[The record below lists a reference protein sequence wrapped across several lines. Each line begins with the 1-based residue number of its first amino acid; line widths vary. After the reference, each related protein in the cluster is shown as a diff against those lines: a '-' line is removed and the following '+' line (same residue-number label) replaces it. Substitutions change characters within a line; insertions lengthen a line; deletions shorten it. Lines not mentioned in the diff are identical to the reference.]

1 MSRGSG
7 LAKGE
12 SPVIQTGSGAYRVM
26 VWLAVATGILVVGS
40 VLHEYVFT
48 NYDQGELHYRRGNL
62 RLEDGRYQEALAEFE
77 DQLRLDSQYPPGHL
91 GKGLALMGLHRN
103 SEAVAAIDRA
113 IALQPDFAAA
123 FANRGILH
131 DRMGRNEKALD
142 DYRKALQLDA
152 TLADGPGWI
161 TRFFRKQPKAPPTI
175 RDRAVYLEQQLK
187 KPAAERLL
195 RVPELDSAQRSYKVE
210 RNP

>member
-1 MSRGSG
+1 
-7 LAKGE
+7 
-12 SPVIQTGSGAYRVM
+12 M
-26 VWLAVATGILVVGS
+26 VWLAVATGIFVIGA
-40 VLHEYVFT
+40 VLNEYVFT

-62 RLEDGRYQEALAEFE
+62 RLEDGRYQEALMEFE
-77 DQLRLDSQYPPGHL
+77 DQLRLDSWFPPGHL
-91 GKGLALMGLHRN
+91 GKGLALMGLQRN
-103 SEAVAAIDRA
+103 PEALAAIDQA

-131 DRMGRNEKALD
+131 DRMGRSEKALD
-142 DYRKALQLDA
+142 DYRRALQLDA